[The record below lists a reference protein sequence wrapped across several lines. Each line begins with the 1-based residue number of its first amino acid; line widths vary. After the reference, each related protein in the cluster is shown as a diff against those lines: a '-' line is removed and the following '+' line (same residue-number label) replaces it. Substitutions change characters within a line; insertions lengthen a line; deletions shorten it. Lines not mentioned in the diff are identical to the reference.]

1 MRYIMM
7 VTLPN
12 GHDYENG
19 ALPSAE
25 LVEKMTRYN
34 EEMAAAGVMLS
45 GEGLHPTSKGVR
57 VETKNGQRVV
67 TDGPFAETKEVFG
80 GFWMIKVN
88 SKEEAVE
95 WAKRVPDE
103 EAVIVLRQ
111 VFDIED
117 FPQDVQEAAES
128 PTLRKD
134 LEANASA

>member
-19 ALPSAE
+19 ALPSADA
-25 LVEKMTRYN
+25 VEKMTRFN
-34 EEMAAAGVMLS
+34 EEMVQAGVMLS
-45 GEGLHPTSKGVR
+45 GEGLHPTSRGVR
-57 VETKNGQRVV
+57 IETKDGKRVV

-88 SKEEAVE
+88 SKEEAVD

-117 FPQDVQEAAES
+117 FPQDVQDAAES
-128 PTLRKD
+128 EILR
-134 LEANASA
+134 EHRAGTSA